1 MFNRYRRKRPKM
13 DASIFDSTL
22 SHTCRSDASEKKRR
36 KYSRS
41 LLAKFACGQVSSPRL
56 YRLIPSGSF
65 YVQRIVERSLW
76 LVPKNLP
83 LRAEKTV
90 PIFYR
95 LNLGNRIICEVSVSY
110 SAPGNC
116 SQVPSR
122 VSPTLRLAKA
132 TLTLIPV
139 MGMQNL
145 LFILIPSQARSKS
158 CKFSSDTMKF
168 QKFYIAKLF

>member
-1 MFNRYRRKRPKM
+1 MFNRYRRGLETCPQAKTSKNG
-13 DASIFDSTL
+13 
-22 SHTCRSDASEKKRR
+22 HTIWSLFSDASERPVWLSAESKM
-36 KYSRS
+36 
-41 LLAKFACGQVSSPRL
+41 LASTFGRFRL
-56 YRLIPSGSF
+56 YRLIASGLFSF
-65 YVQRIVERSLW
+65 KRIVERSLW

-95 LNLGNRIICEVSVSY
+95 LNLGNRIIREVSVSY